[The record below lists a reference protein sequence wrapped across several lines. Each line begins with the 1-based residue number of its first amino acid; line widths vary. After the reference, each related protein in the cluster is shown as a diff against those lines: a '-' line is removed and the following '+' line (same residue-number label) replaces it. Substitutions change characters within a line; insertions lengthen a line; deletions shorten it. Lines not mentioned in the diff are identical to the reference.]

1 MKLPSMHSQLSAFF
15 DADKVRKN
23 CNYQYVKVL
32 SKRPDGGIIK
42 TAAVFEFLC
51 LLWDSKESKCF

>member
-1 MKLPSMHSQLSAFF
+1 MHSQLSAFF

-23 CNYQYVKVL
+23 CNYQYVKIL